1 MPPTIPWHTA
11 PDELPRLLAI
21 RGGRIIG
28 ITGPVGA
35 GKSTLAA
42 RLSSCI
48 VSTDHYLPNYDDI
61 PYERRDEP
69 DAADLPRLVRDL
81 ASLAAGL
88 PTTIPLW
95 SFQTHRREGETLI
108 HPPAA
113 DAPIVCEGLHAL
125 HEPVASALHLR
136 VFVDAPADIRWARWE
151 HLEVTGAR
159 GWGPKVAREFFD
171 AVAEPT
177 FNRWLHTLRAAAD
190 VIVTNEEGVPG

>member
-1 MPPTIPWHTA
+1 MPSTIPWPSA
-11 PDELPRLLAI
+11 SDEIARLLAA
-21 RGGRIIG
+21 RGGRVIG

-42 RLSSCI
+42 RLSSCV

-61 PYERRDEP
+61 PYHRRDEP

-81 ASLAAGL
+81 ASLAAGN
-88 PTTIPLW
+88 PTSIPVW
-95 SFQTHRREGETLI
+95 SFQTHRREGETLL

-113 DAPIVCEGLHAL
+113 GPIVCEGLHAL

-136 VFVDAPADIRWARWE
+136 VFVEAPASVRWARWE
-151 HLEVTGAR
+151 FLEVTGAR
-159 GWGPKVAREFFD
+159 GWGPKIARQFFD

-177 FNRWLHTLRAAAD
+177 FNRWIDALRAAAD
-190 VIVTNEEGVPG
+190 VIVTNDEGVPS